1 MAVERSAMVEDG
13 DRVGDRS
20 EQGVPRHERLA
31 RNEVAR
37 VAEVAQVGHDLLVVE
52 DGGGE
57 CGLSDLG

>member
-1 MAVERSAMVEDG
+1 MVEDG